1 MRTRQKLTAIGALAL
16 ATTAVGG
23 GAIVTSHAM
32 ADAPTPGKGTVTVI
46 SMTDGSDGAIR
57 CVYDDVDLPV
67 PQVRSVL
74 GTDVGGQVAAVPAG
88 AGDAFDV
95 IAGQGPIDANGDPIA
110 GAVIISSGTAMLPD
124 GQVPGVPPDF
134 TFNEATTGATSVGGD
149 SETALPPLPAGA
161 VVIDAANARPGTT
174 EECAAM
180 KPTNVLPPLLTA
192 P

>member
-32 ADAPTPGKGTVTVI
+32 ADAPTPGKGTMTVI
-46 SMTDGSDGAIR
+46 AMTADSDGAIK

-74 GTDVGGQVAAVPAG
+74 GTNAGGHVAAVPAG
-88 AGDAFDV
+88 AGEAFDV
-95 IAGQGPIDANGDPIA
+95 IAGNGPIDANGDPIA
-110 GAVIISSGTAMLPD
+110 GSVIIASSAASLPD
-124 GQVPGVPPDF
+124 GEVPGVPPDV
-134 TFNEATTGATSVGGD
+134 TFNKAITAATSAGGD

-161 VVIDAANARPGTT
+161 VVIDAATARPGTA